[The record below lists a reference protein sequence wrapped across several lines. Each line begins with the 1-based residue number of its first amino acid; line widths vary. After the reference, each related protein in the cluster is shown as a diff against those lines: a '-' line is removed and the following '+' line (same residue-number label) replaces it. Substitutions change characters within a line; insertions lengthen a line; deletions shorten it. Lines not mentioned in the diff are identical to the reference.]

1 MYESD
6 ENGALRQER
15 LRQTRLFHGG
25 VLSGSLRRAFVCLL
39 LAVAAFNLSAARAAE
54 PPLIAAAADLHYAL
68 SAAADLFTRS
78 GGKQVKLTFGSS
90 GNFTRQIIE
99 GAPFELFLSADEGYV
114 ARLEERGLTEGAGTP
129 YGLGRVVLFAPRGS
143 PVRID
148 PDLRD
153 IKAALADG
161 RLQRFAIAN
170 PEHAPY
176 GRAAREILLRAGVW
190 GALKDRLVLG
200 ENASQAAQFAATGAA
215 QAAIIPYSLALAP
228 AMADR
233 GSYVLLKEE
242 QHAPLRQRMVLI
254 KGAGETAKR
263 FYAFLQQEE
272 ARAIFLRYG
281 FAPPAPGK

>member
-1 MYESD
+1 M
-6 ENGALRQER
+6 N
-15 LRQTRLFHGG
+15 
-25 VLSGSLRRAFVCLL
+25 GSLCRAFVRLL
-39 LAVAAFNLSAARAAE
+39 MAVAAFHLSTARAAE

-68 SAAADLFTRS
+68 SAAADLFTR
-78 GGKQVKLTFGSS
+78 GGRQVKLSFGSS
-90 GNFTRQIIE
+90 GNFARQIIE

-114 ARLEERGLTEGAGTP
+114 ARLEERGLTEGAGTL

-153 IKAALADG
+153 LKAALADG

-190 GALKDRLVLG
+190 DALKDRLVLG

-215 QAAIIPYSLALAP
+215 QAAILPYSLALTP

-242 QHAPLRQRMVLI
+242 WHTPLRQRMALI
-254 KGAGETAKR
+254 KGAGETARR

-272 ARAIFLRYG
+272 ARAIFLRHG